1 MHVPIQ
7 VDYGIRALI
16 DLTEHLDEKPVRA
29 SDIARRKM
37 IPEPYL
43 ARLLLSLQKGGI
55 VISQRG
61 PQGGHSLAKEPSEIS
76 MAMVMDRLGG
86 NQTLVGCFDHGGYC
100 GQVGVCPQRGVWQDV
115 EEAMRSV
122 LNATTIA
129 DLVERPRRAGTPAD
143 VGV

>member
-7 VDYGIRALI
+7 VDYGVRALI
-16 DLTEHLDEKPVRA
+16 DLTEHQDEKPVRA

-43 ARLLLSLQKGGI
+43 ARVLLSLQKGGI
-55 VISQRG
+55 VASQRG
-61 PQGGHSLAKEPSEIS
+61 PQGGHSLAKGPSEIS

-86 NQTLVGCFDHGGYC
+86 NQTLVGCIDHGEYC
-100 GQVGVCPQRGVWQDV
+100 GQVGVCPQRDVWQDV
-115 EEAMRSV
+115 EEAIRSV

-129 DLVERPRRAGTPAD
+129 DLVERHRRAGTPAD